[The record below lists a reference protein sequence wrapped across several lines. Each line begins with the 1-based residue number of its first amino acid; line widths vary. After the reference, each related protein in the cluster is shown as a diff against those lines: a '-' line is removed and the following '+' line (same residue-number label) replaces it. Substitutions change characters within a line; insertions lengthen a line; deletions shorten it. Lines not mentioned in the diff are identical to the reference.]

1 MSASFPSSIPF
12 YEKGSIAN
20 IIQKPN
26 NINSINTNQN
36 MIHKWPFSQ
45 LIHSDVLIT

>member
-1 MSASFPSSIPF
+1 MSASFQTSITF

-26 NINSINTNQN
+26 NINSINIDQN
-36 MIHKWPFSQ
+36 MIHKWP
-45 LIHSDVLIT
+45 